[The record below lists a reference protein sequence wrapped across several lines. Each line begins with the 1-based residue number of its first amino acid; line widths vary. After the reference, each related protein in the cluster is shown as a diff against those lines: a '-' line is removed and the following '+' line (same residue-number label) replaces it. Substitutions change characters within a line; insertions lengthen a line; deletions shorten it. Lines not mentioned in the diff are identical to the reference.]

1 MIKEN
6 WVEVKTYKATA
17 YCDKCKEGKMI
28 PTGILKTSNPL
39 STNISVLSVRILE
52 TLESRIL

>member
-1 MIKEN
+1 MIEEN

-28 PTGILKTSNPL
+28 PTGILKASNPP
-39 STNISVLSVRILE
+39 
-52 TLESRIL
+52 